1 MALRLFPNGGLCGG
15 HSRLGHAA
23 IVLLGAAT
31 FLIAA
36 CGGESDPAGSQ
47 SGSAGIEGNASST
60 STAPVITNNNS
71 AILAWD
77 PVASADLGI
86 YRVYF
91 GTAPRAYFQ
100 LPGQGIPV
108 GNVTTYTVTGLSA
121 GTRYYFA
128 VSAVDKLG
136 NESPYSNEVFKNIP

>member
-1 MALRLFPNGGLCGG
+1 MRLFPNGGLCRRR
-15 HSRLGHAA
+15 SWRGHAT

-36 CGGESDPAGSQ
+36 CGGESDPSRSQTGSV
-47 SGSAGIEGNASST
+47 GIEGTASST

-77 PVASADLGI
+77 AVASADLGI

-91 GTAPRAYFQ
+91 GTAPRTYFQ
-100 LPGQGIPV
+100 VPGQGISV

-128 VSAVDKLG
+128 VSAVDKSG
-136 NESPYSNEVFKNIP
+136 NESSYSNEVFKDIP